1 MRSAERTGTEPP
13 GVDQPAGRL
22 ARWRRALAGRNSQLD
37 EDFVAFAQAA
47 APRLRR
53 TAFLMCRDWHL
64 AQDLTQI
71 TLAKMYVSWRRTS
84 HAANIDAYSRKV
96 LLRALLDHQ
105 RRRSTTEFVTA
116 TLPETPASGPAD
128 GHGSDLRLTLLDALG
143 SLPARDRAIVVLRYW
158 EDQSV
163 ESVADLLGISTSV
176 VKTQSARSL
185 TRLRKLL
192 DDSRADLLPT
202 G

>member
-1 MRSAERTGTEPP
+1 VLGRRSGPT
-13 GVDQPAGRL
+13 DD
-22 ARWRRALAGRNSQLD
+22 D
-37 EDFVAFAQAA
+37 EFIAFAHAA

-71 TLAKMYVSWRRTS
+71 TLTRAYVSWKRVSGT
-84 HAANIDAYSRKV
+84 ANVEAYTRKI

-105 RRRSTTEFVTA
+105 RRRSSQEVSIA
-116 TLPETPASGPAD
+116 AVPESPAD
-128 GHGSDLRLTLLDALG
+128 PNGQQGTDLRLTLLDALG
-143 SLPARDRAIVVLRYW
+143 SLPERDRAIVVLRYW
-158 EDQSV
+158 EDLSV
-163 ESVADLLGISTSV
+163 ETVAEVLGISTAV

-185 TRLRKLL
+185 TRLRALL

-202 G
+202 A